1 MSEVAPPGPYALHQ
15 SWRLSQQA
23 FLSYGMTLIL
33 TSEAPFPSGNLLPIQ
48 TEQANQ
54 KALGFIPLAY
64 RLHSGGLSPYNI
76 TIGLVPVRAY
86 PSCKGEL
93 SEL

>member
-23 FLSYGMTLIL
+23 FLLYGMTLIL

-64 RLHSGGLSPYNI
+64 RATLWRSEPLQHNY
-76 TIGLVPVRAY
+76 RA
-86 PSCKGEL
+86 GAG
-93 SEL
+93 